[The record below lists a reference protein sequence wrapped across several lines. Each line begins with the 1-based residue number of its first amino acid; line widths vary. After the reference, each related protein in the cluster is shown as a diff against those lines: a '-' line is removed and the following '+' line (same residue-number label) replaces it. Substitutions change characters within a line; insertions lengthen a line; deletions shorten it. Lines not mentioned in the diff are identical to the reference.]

1 MIPNLEMGEGGS
13 ENTKWGFTVENI
25 FRPHF
30 DWESCEQTN
39 TLNPINHPRRPQLCV
54 TLPFAQRI
62 KNKNPVELNT
72 IMEEF

>member
-1 MIPNLEMGEGGS
+1 MILNVGIGGKDS
-13 ENTKWGFTVENI
+13 ENTKWGFTLKNI

-30 DWESCEQTN
+30 DWESCEKTN
-39 TLNPINHPRRPQLCV
+39 TLNPINHPRLPQLCV
-54 TLPFAQRI
+54 TLPFAWRI